1 MSTLCRNFDC
11 EDSAEA
17 SFYENA
23 VACTSRL
30 AENMLHVLAGFTIV
44 SLTFRPTSII

>member
-30 AENMLHVLAGFTIV
+30 AENMLLACFTIV